1 MLDELDVGILNL
13 LQQDGKLTI
22 KDITKKLKLT
32 STPIHERIKRM
43 EKQGVI
49 QGYRAI
55 VDPEKVAKSQTVLLS
70 LHMEPYNPRNIS
82 SFEKLVIKMPQV
94 LECYHLA
101 GTIDYHLKIV
111 VKDIKEYDTF
121 LMQIAKVSYVS
132 VVSSSI
138 VLHQVKQTTYIHL

>member
-70 LHMEPYNPRNIS
+70 LHMEQYNPRNIS

-121 LMQIAKVSYVS
+121 LMQIAKVRYVS

>member
-70 LHMEPYNPRNIS
+70 LHMEQYNPRNIS

-121 LMQIAKVSYVS
+121 LMQIAKVRYVS

-138 VLHQVKQTTYIHL
+138 VLHQVKQTTHIHL

>member
-1 MLDELDVGILNL
+1 MLDKLDIEILNL

-22 KDITKKLKLT
+22 KDITKKLNLT

-55 VDPEKVAKSQTVLLS
+55 VDQEKVGKSQTVLLS
-70 LHMEPYNPRNIS
+70 LHMEEYNPKNIS
-82 SFEKLVIKMPQV
+82 SFEKLVTRMPQV

-111 VKDIKEYDTF
+111 VRDIKEYDTF
-121 LMQIAKVSYVS
+121 LMQIAKVPYIS

-138 VLHQVKQTTYIHL
+138 VLHQVKQTTYLQL